1 VSGLF
6 PIVRRVRRPL
16 VLPVV
21 ERQADA
27 KPVVVPVK
35 AKPEPVVGG
44 QGERR
49 KDADGKVGASE
60 PGKQAH

>member
-1 VSGLF
+1 MSGLF

-21 ERQADA
+21 ERQPDA

-35 AKPEPVVGG
+35 AKPEPAADG
-44 QGERR
+44 QSERR
-49 KDADGKVGASE
+49 KDADGKVAASE
-60 PGKQAH
+60 PRK